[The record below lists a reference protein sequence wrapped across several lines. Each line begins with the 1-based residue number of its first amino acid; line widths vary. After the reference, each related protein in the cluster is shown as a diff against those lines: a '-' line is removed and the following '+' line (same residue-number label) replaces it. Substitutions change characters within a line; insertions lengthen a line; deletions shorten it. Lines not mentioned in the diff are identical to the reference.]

1 MMTMNENKITIEST
15 QSISKNIVA
24 ASFGIG
30 CEAMDLATTRIQPF
44 PSQPP
49 ERLYPQQPLGPT
61 PHEKLSHS
69 PLVRLPSSSSD

>member
-1 MMTMNENKITIEST
+1 MTTNEFKITIESVEC
-15 QSISKNIVA
+15 ISKNTVA

-69 PLVRLPSSSSD
+69 PLVLRPR